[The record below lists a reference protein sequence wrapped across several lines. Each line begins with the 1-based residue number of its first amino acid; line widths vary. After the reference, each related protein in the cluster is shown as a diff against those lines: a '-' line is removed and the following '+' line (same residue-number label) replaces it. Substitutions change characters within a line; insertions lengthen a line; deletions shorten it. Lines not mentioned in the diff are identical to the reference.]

1 MDNDSILKNI
11 KEAGF
16 EDTNELVQHLLCF
29 VSALVPKALASLLT
43 SFTLMTAGP
52 EKVGSTQV
60 LWLYSRIVPLSQM
73 PMEN

>member
-1 MDNDSILKNI
+1 MDSGNILKHI

-16 EDTNELVQHLLCF
+16 DDTTELAQHLLCF

-52 EKVGSTQV
+52 EKVKHIFIFDM
-60 LWLYSRIVPLSQM
+60 L
-73 PMEN
+73 